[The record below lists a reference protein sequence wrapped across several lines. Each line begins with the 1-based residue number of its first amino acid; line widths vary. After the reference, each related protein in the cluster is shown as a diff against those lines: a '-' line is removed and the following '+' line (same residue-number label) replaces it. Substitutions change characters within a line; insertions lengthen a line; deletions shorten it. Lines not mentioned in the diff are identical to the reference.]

1 MDSIASFFGLKKSS
15 SSTTNKQQSAQRP
28 VRDSIVIS
36 FEDRY
41 YDIHF
46 RDVKG
51 GIEHATVA
59 ELKERCKRVTGV
71 TLATMKLKV
80 SGGKNNS
87 NTARIRNKLIFR
99 HTP

>member
-15 SSTTNKQQSAQRP
+15 SSTTNKQQSTQRP

-51 GIEHATVA
+51 GIQYATVA

-80 SGGKNNS
+80 SGGKKRIVKC
-87 NTARIRNKLIFR
+87 TRIRKANFS
-99 HTP
+99 